1 MEKQDQFS
9 QEAWFREYQAQTEK
23 RLQINLAH
31 MQRGVRFV
39 DLQTAYIAET
49 VEIGAGT
56 VIGPC
61 VTLEGSTVIG
71 QNCVIRQ
78 NTRIKDSQIA
88 DEAEIES
95 SVILESS
102 VGSGTTVGPFAYL
115 RPHTKVGAG
124 CKVGDFVEMKNS
136 SFGDGSKAAHLT
148 YVGDADVGSGVNLG
162 CGVVFVNYDGTH
174 KYRTQVGDDVF
185 IGCNSNLISPVS
197 VGDGAYIAAGSTV
210 TEDVEADALY
220 IARSRGVQ
228 KPGWVPKSG
237 IWPKKKK

>member
-1 MEKQDQFS
+1 MEKQIDVS
-9 QEAWFREYQAQTEK
+9 QDAWFREYQAQTEK

-39 DLQTAYIAET
+39 DLQTAYIEET

-174 KYRTQVGDDVF
+174 KYRTQVGDDAF

-220 IARSRGVQ
+220 IARSRGTQ
-228 KPGWVPKSG
+228 KSGWVPASG